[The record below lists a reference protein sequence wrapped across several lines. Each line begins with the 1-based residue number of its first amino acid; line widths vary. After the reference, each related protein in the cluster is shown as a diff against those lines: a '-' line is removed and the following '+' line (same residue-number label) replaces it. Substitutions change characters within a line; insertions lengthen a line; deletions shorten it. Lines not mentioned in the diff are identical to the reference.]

1 MPRIAIIGAGLSGLA
16 AAFRLSETDHEIVV
30 FEKSKGYAGR
40 AASRLR
46 NGCRY
51 DHGAN
56 YFKLNCNEVAR
67 LLFEDLP
74 TDDLCRI
81 LGDVCP
87 FDRSGTISPG
97 DPVQNAGAKWNYRGG
112 INTLGKLMVEVG
124 QLDVRRESRISAL
137 ELDKDGWSLS
147 GEGVE
152 ETGKFDTILL
162 TAPAPQSVELL
173 GSLSGEEG
181 ITLPL
186 IAELKRAQYHS
197 QFSVIFNYLGKYSL
211 PGEAYALINSDRE
224 HPIAWLSHENQK
236 AGRVPPGETLL
247 IAQMAP
253 DWTQDHYHEPL
264 ATIIEDADKAVR
276 GLLPELDLP
285 RPQWADTQR
294 WRYAHPHTAASL
306 EATKP
311 GAQIGLFL
319 AGDAFIGKGRIPR
332 TIETGFAAAKNIRHY
347 LGEE

>member
-16 AAFRLSETDHEIVV
+16 AAFRLSETDHKIVV
-30 FEKSKGYAGR
+30 FEKSKGYSGR
-40 AASRLR
+40 AASRHR

-87 FDRSGTISPG
+87 FDESGTIAPG
-97 DPVQNAGAKWNYRGG
+97 DPAQNAGAKWNYRGG
-112 INTLGKLMVEVG
+112 INTLGKLLVEVG
-124 QLDVRRESRISAL
+124 HLDVRRETRITGL
-137 ELDKDGWSLS
+137 QVDHEGWTLS
-147 GEGVE
+147 HEGSDQRE
-152 ETGKFDTILL
+152 KFDAVLL
-162 TAPAPQSVELL
+162 TTPAPQAVELL
-173 GSLSGEEG
+173 GSISDEKEI
-181 ITLPL
+181 ITPL
-186 IAELKRAQYHS
+186 MAELKRAQYHS
-197 QFSVIFNYLGKYSL
+197 QFSVILNYAGSYPL
-211 PGEAYALINSDRE
+211 PNGAYALINSDRE
-224 HPIAWLSHENQK
+224 HAIAWLSHENQK
-236 AGRVPPGETLL
+236 AGRVPTGETLL

-253 DWTQDHYHEPL
+253 AWTQDHYHEPL
-264 ATIIEDADKAVR
+264 ANIIESADNAVR
-276 GLLPELDLP
+276 TLLPEVHLP

-306 EATKP
+306 EAMKP
-311 GAQIGLFL
+311 GSEIGLFF

-332 TIETGFAAAKNIRHY
+332 TIETGFVAEKNLRNY
-347 LGEE
+347 FGEG